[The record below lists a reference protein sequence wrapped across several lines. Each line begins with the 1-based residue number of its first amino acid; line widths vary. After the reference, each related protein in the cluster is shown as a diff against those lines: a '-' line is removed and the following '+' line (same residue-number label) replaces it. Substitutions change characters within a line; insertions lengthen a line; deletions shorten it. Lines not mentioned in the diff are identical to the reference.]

1 MTYWRSSETAEI
13 NGRQIHQEATVD
25 KSWGQKGSP
34 WEFNLRDLFR
44 WCDLLCHNQVKDLYE
59 RIFPDSLPFYVP
71 SRQVTIS
78 NSVIQ
83 AGHSFLCR
91 EEFVSRETT
100 RSLYLLHHLL
110 ERMEA
115 VMKYVQI
122 NWMPILVGPQSCGK
136 TSLVQL
142 LSSLTGHHLHVLAM
156 NCSMDTT
163 ELLGRFEEADIQN
176 HVEKLVYTTESVVL
190 DTTILLLQGQHVSM
204 AGRLQQSWNSFRQC
218 EDAEF
223 GMKLS
228 SVEELESVE
237 VKVTCLTEVISDIK
251 QSLQTQTSD
260 KGAEFLKTVTDLESE
275 VTSKLTLT
283 YVGSGSGAFKWADS
297 VLVQALQAGHWLLID
312 NVNFCRYQLFTEN
325 NMLCPK

>member
-1 MTYWRSSETAEI
+1 
-13 NGRQIHQEATVD
+13 
-25 KSWGQKGSP
+25 
-34 WEFNLRDLFR
+34 
-44 WCDLLCHNQVKDLYE
+44 
-59 RIFPDSLPFYVP
+59 
-71 SRQVTIS
+71 
-78 NSVIQ
+78 
-83 AGHSFLCR
+83 
-91 EEFVSRETT
+91 
-100 RSLYLLHHLL
+100 
-110 ERMEA
+110 
-115 VMKYVQI
+115 
-122 NWMPILVGPQSCGK
+122 
-136 TSLVQL
+136 
-142 LSSLTGHHLHVLAM
+142 M

-228 SVEELESVE
+228 SVEELESVK

-312 NVNFCRYQLFTEN
+312 NVNFCSANPRVYDRYRTHRLGVTSS
-325 NMLCPK
+325 KR